1 MPLSW
6 NEIRRRAVAF
16 SHEFKDARR
25 ENAETHTFYNDFF
38 NVFGISRRRVASFEE
53 PVKML
58 GAKRGRIDLFWKGTL
73 IVEQKSAGRDLA
85 RAKTQALD
93 YFPNLTED
101 ELPQFILVSDFQTFE
116 LHDLDGGTSFAFK
129 LSELPNNIEH
139 FAFIAGYK
147 RREFKDQD
155 PVNIKASVIMGGI
168 HDALKS
174 NGYVGADL
182 ELFLVRLLFC
192 LFADDTGIFEKGI
205 FTSFVEDRTRPDGS
219 DLGGQLALLFQT
231 LNQDTAKRPKNLDE
245 DVAAFPYVNG
255 DLFRRHL
262 PLASFD
268 SVMRNA
274 LLKACYF
281 DWSEISPAV
290 FGALFQHVM
299 DTEDKDKRRGIGAHY
314 TTERA
319 IMKVIRPL
327 FLDALRDELEH
338 AKTSKPKLRVLHDK
352 LAGLRFLDPACG
364 CGNFL
369 IIAYRELRLLEI
381 DLLKLLHPKRD
392 QLQLGDLTRLSRVN
406 VDQFYGIEIEEF
418 PARIAEVALWLVDHQ
433 MNNRLSSEFGHLYV
447 RIPLTTSPHIIN
459 ANALK
464 ADWSGLVKA
473 ADLSYILGNPPFIGH
488 QYRSDPQVDDHTL
501 VWGTK
506 GRFGRL
512 DYVSCWYR
520 KALDYIRDNPAI
532 QVAFVSTNS
541 ITQGEQA
548 SILWSYMFQ
557 NGAHIAFAHRTFQW
571 ASDARGKAAVHCVI
585 IGFGLRESTRRR
597 LFEYDDIKGDPHEV
611 EKVSNIN
618 GYLVD
623 GPNIALPTR
632 TQPKPGFPRALQGS
646 KPWDGGH
653 LVLSEAERGVFLAK
667 EPKAEKWLRLY
678 LGSDE
683 MLSGIK
689 RWCLWLKGVGP
700 NELKELP
707 AVRERLAAVRD
718 ARLASPTETT
728 NELAATP
735 TLFAQDRQPDQGYLA
750 IPEVSSENRRF
761 IPMTF
766 LASDVIASNKLLT
779 LNGATLYH
787 LGVLSS
793 TMHMAWVRHIGGRLK
808 SDYSYAPSVYNNF
821 PFPKPTDAQRKA
833 IEEAAQGV
841 LDARTKFPN
850 SSLADLYDPLA
861 MPPELTKAH
870 TVLDKAVD
878 RAYRPQPFA
887 NERLRM
893 EYLFKLYES
902 EVAPLVALPRKGARR
917 TRRERNG
924 G

>member
-16 SHEFKDARR
+16 AHEFKDARR
-25 ENAETHTFYNDFF
+25 ENAETHTFYNEFF

-58 GAKRGRIDLFWKGTL
+58 GTKRGRIDLFWKGTL

-85 RAKTQALD
+85 RAKSQALD

-101 ELPQFILVSDFQTFE
+101 ELPRYILVSDFQSFE
-116 LHDLDGGTSFAFK
+116 LHDLDGGKPITFK

-168 HDALKS
+168 HDALKA

-205 FTSFVEDRTRPDGS
+205 FTSFIEDRTRSDGS
-219 DLGGQLALLFQT
+219 DLGGQMALLFQT
-231 LNQDTAKRPKNLDE
+231 LNQETVKRPKNLDE
-245 DVAAFPYVNG
+245 DMAAFPYVNG

-262 PLASFD
+262 PFASFD
-268 SVMRNA
+268 SVMRDA

-327 FLDALRDELEH
+327 FLDALRDELEQ
-338 AKTSKPKLRVLHDK
+338 AKTSKPKLRALHDK

-392 QLQLGDLTRLSRVN
+392 QLQMGDITGLSRVN

-464 ADWSGLVKA
+464 ADWNGLVKA

-488 QYRSDPQVDDHTL
+488 QYRTDAQAEDHTL
-501 VWGTK
+501 VWGKK

-512 DYVSCWYR
+512 DYVACWYR
-520 KALDYIRDNPAI
+520 KALDYIRDNPII

-557 NGAHIAFAHRTFQW
+557 HAAHITFAHRTFQW

-585 IGFGLRESTRRR
+585 IGFGLQEPARRR

-611 EKVSNIN
+611 EKVGNIN

-646 KPWDGGH
+646 KPWDGGA
-653 LVLSEAERGVFLAK
+653 LLLDDDE
-667 EPKAEKWLRLY
+667 KAELLQREPNAAKWIRAYWTAENVLDGQR
-678 LGSDE
+678 
-683 MLSGIK
+683 
-689 RWCLWLKGVGP
+689 RWCLWLKGIGPQQLSALPSVKERVGR
-700 NELKELP
+700 
-707 AVRERLAAVRD
+707 VRK
-718 ARLASPTETT
+718 ARLASPTVATQK
-728 NELAATP
+728 AATTP
-735 TLFAQDRQPDQGYLA
+735 TLFAQDRQPVGDYIV
-750 IPEVSSENRRF
+750 IPEVSSENRRYLP
-761 IPMTF
+761 IKF
-766 LASDVIASNKLLT
+766 LKATDIASNMVLT
-779 LNGATLYH
+779 LEGGTLCH
-787 LGVLSS
+787 FGVLSS
-793 TMHMAWVRHIGGRLK
+793 AMHATWLRHVCGRLE
-808 SDYSYAPSVYNNF
+808 SRFRYAPSVYNNF
-821 PFPKPTDAQRKA
+821 PFPKPTAVQRTA

-841 LDARTKFPN
+841 LDARAKFPG

-861 MPPELTKAH
+861 MPPELAKAH
-870 TVLDKAVD
+870 AALDKAVD
-878 RAYRPQPFA
+878 RAYRPQPFV

-902 EVAPLVALPRKGARR
+902 EVAPLVQLPRGKIRQPKA
-917 TRRERNG
+917 EKV
-924 G
+924 

>member
-6 NEIRRRAVAF
+6 NEIRRRAIAF
-16 SHEFKDARR
+16 AHEFKDARR
-25 ENAETHTFYNDFF
+25 ENAETHTFYNEFF

-58 GAKRGRIDLFWKGTL
+58 GTKRGRIDLFWKGTL

-85 RAKTQALD
+85 RAKSQALD

-101 ELPQFILVSDFQTFE
+101 ELPRYILVSDFQTFE
-116 LHDLDGGTSFAFK
+116 LHDLDGGKPIPFK

-168 HDALKS
+168 HDALKA

-205 FTSFVEDRTRPDGS
+205 FTSLIEDRTRPDGS

-231 LNQDTAKRPKNLDE
+231 LNQETVKRPKNLDE

-268 SVMRNA
+268 SVMRDA

-327 FLDALRDELEH
+327 FLDALRDELEQ
-338 AKTSKPKLRVLHDK
+338 AKTSKQKLRALHDK
-352 LAGLRFLDPACG
+352 LVGLRFLDPACG

-392 QLQLGDLTRLSRVN
+392 QLQMGDITGLSRVN

-447 RIPLTTSPHIIN
+447 RIPLTTSPHVIN

-464 ADWSGLVKA
+464 ADWNGLVKA
-473 ADLSYILGNPPFIGH
+473 SDLSYILGNPPFIGH
-488 QYRSDPQVDDHTL
+488 QYRTDAQAEDHTL
-501 VWGTK
+501 VWGKK

-512 DYVSCWYR
+512 DYVTCWYR
-520 KALDYIRDNPAI
+520 KALDYVRDNPAI
-532 QVAFVSTNS
+532 QTAFVSTNS

-557 NGAHIAFAHRTFQW
+557 NAAHITFAHRTFQW

-585 IGFGLRESTRRR
+585 IGFGLQEPVRRR

-618 GYLVD
+618 GYLID

-646 KPWDGGH
+646 KPWDGGA
-653 LVLSEAERGVFLAK
+653 LLLDDDE
-667 EPKAEKWLRLY
+667 KAELLQREPNADKWIRPYWTAENVLDGQR
-678 LGSDE
+678 
-683 MLSGIK
+683 
-689 RWCLWLKGVGP
+689 RWCLWLKGLSPQQLSALPSVKERVGR
-700 NELKELP
+700 
-707 AVRERLAAVRD
+707 VRK
-718 ARLASPTETT
+718 ARLASPTVATQK
-728 NELAATP
+728 AATTP
-735 TLFAQDRQPDQGYLA
+735 TLFAQDRQPVGDYIV
-750 IPEVSSENRRF
+750 IPEVSSENRRYLP
-761 IPMTF
+761 IKF
-766 LASDVIASNKLLT
+766 LKATDIASNMVLT
-779 LNGATLYH
+779 LEGGTLFH
-787 LGVLSS
+787 FAVLSS
-793 TMHMAWVRHIGGRLK
+793 TMHRAWLQHVCGRMK
-808 SDYSYAPSVYNNF
+808 SDYRYSPSVYNNF
-821 PFPKPTDAQRKA
+821 PFPKPTAVQWKA

-841 LDARTKFPN
+841 LDVRAEFPG
-850 SSLADLYDPLA
+850 SSLADLYDPLG
-861 MPPELTKAH
+861 MPPKLTKAH
-870 TVLDKAVD
+870 AALDKAVD
-878 RAYRPQPFA
+878 RAYRPQPFV

-902 EVAPLVALPRKGARR
+902 EVAPLVQLPRRA
-917 TRRERNG
+917 TRRARSENV
-924 G
+924 